1 MRWTLFDDTTEVS
14 PSLSRSRCTHTW
26 TGNSYDCSEIRW
38 PLHSK
43 YFREQTLA
51 HAPAYDR
58 SSASGDACAK
68 IYNLSQSTTPADTPR
83 MSSDIVWNAFYV
95 QALLV
100 HHHRRNS
107 ILDLPHGD
115 HQTER
120 FTAALDARN
129 KEMVGIGQPH
139 WAHAC
144 DECEKSVVI
153 DTEQGPMS
161 GMFHCP
167 RVMIDD

>member
-26 TGNSYDCSEIRW
+26 TRNSYDCSKIRW

-68 IYNLSQSTTPADTPR
+68 IYNLSQSTTPVDTPR
-83 MSSDIVWNAFYV
+83 MSSDIVWNVFDV
-95 QALLV
+95 QALLI

-107 ILDLPHGD
+107 ILELPHGD

>member
-26 TGNSYDCSEIRW
+26 TRNSYDCSKIRW

-68 IYNLSQSTTPADTPR
+68 IYNLSQSTTPVDTPR
-83 MSSDIVWNAFYV
+83 MSSDIVWNVFYV
-95 QALLV
+95 QALLI

-107 ILDLPHGD
+107 ILELPHGD

-167 RVMIDD
+167 RVLIDE